1 MEAWWYVEVE
11 VGGGVVVVHVV
22 QIVAGSLMVVVDLVV
37 VDLGTRKR
45 RWAGGGEEGE
55 CGLGGDGGPGG

>member
-11 VGGGVVVVHVV
+11 VGGGVVVLQVV

-45 RWAGGGEEGE
+45 RWAGGGKEGG